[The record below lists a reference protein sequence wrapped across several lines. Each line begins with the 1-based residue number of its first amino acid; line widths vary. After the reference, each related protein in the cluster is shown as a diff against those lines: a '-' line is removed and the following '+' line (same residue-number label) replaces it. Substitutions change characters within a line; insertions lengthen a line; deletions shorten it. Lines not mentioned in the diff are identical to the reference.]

1 MTTHGQ
7 ILEGKRRLELAWQPE
22 LLNAQT
28 TGENRKAAGYPGQA
42 AADIEKTRQLLAVGS
57 VDC

>member
-1 MTTHGQ
+1 M
-7 ILEGKRRLELAWQPE
+7 LELAGQPQ

-28 TGENRKAAGYPGQA
+28 TGENKKSSGYPRQA
-42 AADIEKTRQLLAVGS
+42 AADIENVGQLLPVGS